1 MAHMAIGCKSSHS
14 YPFLATNVFS
24 FASIFGEIV
33 SEVFLAGRLG
43 TWGLGTDFDWSH
55 LKNTAS
61 SSILSHPVASKSWGC
76 SIQSSAAGGIA
87 MFALLRQTGAT
98 RFRFGDPRKKIK
110 THSRRRWSQG
120 AESGRKPA
128 GFLHLHR
135 QAAVCLVLRPL
146 GWKRAK
152 PQFKP
157 AFCWNDGI
165 WWQVFCQ

>member
-1 MAHMAIGCKSSHS
+1 VR
-14 YPFLATNVFS
+14 PRNRF
-24 FASIFGEIV
+24 
-33 SEVFLAGRLG
+33 
-43 TWGLGTDFDWSH
+43 WSH
-55 LKNTAS
+55 KKHGQLVHFVAS
-61 SSILSHPVASKSWGC
+61 SRIQIMGC
-76 SIQSSAAGGIA
+76 YIQSSAGFGSACWRIQSAGGIA

-110 THSRRRWSQG
+110 KHSRRRWSQG

-157 AFCWNDGI
+157 AFCWNDAKCSASGRNI
-165 WWQVFCQ
+165 GPTSGFHLHTQLVNRPSHQAKQELILETS